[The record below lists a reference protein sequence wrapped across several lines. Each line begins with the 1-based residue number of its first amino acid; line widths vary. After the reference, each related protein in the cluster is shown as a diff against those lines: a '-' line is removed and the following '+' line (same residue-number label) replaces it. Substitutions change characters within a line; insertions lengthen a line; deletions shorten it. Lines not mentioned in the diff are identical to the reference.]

1 MVGLPQDGPILF
13 NLYAPLGLG
22 GDPAPSGG
30 LKVSWGLIDEHGK
43 DGARQTS
50 PCSIDSDADLALV
63 FCGESKDKAL
73 DMFYPSAVVTSCSC
87 RSS

>member
-1 MVGLPQDGPILF
+1 MVGLHQDGPILF

-43 DGARQTS
+43 NGARACQTS
-50 PCSIDSDADLALV
+50 PCSIDSDANLALV
-63 FCGESKDKAL
+63 FCSKSKVKAL
-73 DMFYPSAVVTSCSC
+73 DMFCPSPVVTICS
-87 RSS
+87 